1 MAVSQSLEAEKWLVP
16 RFLRQRILKAKG
28 RGTNT
33 GNPMKR
39 NRRQQGFS
47 LIELLIVVAIILII
61 AAMAIPNF
69 LRARTSA
76 HEASAVYSIHERS
89 EERRVG
95 KEWRRRW

>member
-1 MAVSQSLEAEKWLVP
+1 MAVFQSLEAKGSQP
-16 RFLRQRILKAKG
+16 RGLEQRILESKAEE
-28 RGTNT
+28 NA

-69 LRARTSA
+69 LRARMSA